1 MPVGSTP
8 GVEWKLPEVM
18 PGDVVH
24 AVTVQVDAV
33 GAAVA
38 PDLHRQ
44 VGVVGP
50 VNEVDLEKE
59 TLFKMD
65 DEQLDSGKRHGH

>member
-1 MPVGSTP
+1 
-8 GVEWKLPEVM
+8 M

-24 AVTVQVDAV
+24 AVAVQVDAV

-50 VNEVDLEKE
+50 VDEVDLERKILKWIKSSSILGNG
-59 TLFKMD
+59 TNI
-65 DEQLDSGKRHGH
+65 

>member
-1 MPVGSTP
+1 
-8 GVEWKLPEVM
+8 M

-24 AVTVQVDAV
+24 AVAVQVDAV

-50 VNEVDLEKE
+50 VDEVNLERECLKWMRSSSILGNGTEFKENEIVSHSLC
-59 TLFKMD
+59 
-65 DEQLDSGKRHGH
+65 